1 MPELIGHDCH
11 FKVSHGCQDNM
22 CSKPSGSTKH
32 SFDWRSNCPLSCALD
47 VLGDKWSLLIIRDLL
62 MHGTRTYSEFSESP
76 ENISTNILAVRLK
89 YLTQL
94 QLIRRVNPD
103 GSSRGNAYEL
113 TSSGHSLEPV
123 LRAYA
128 DWAHENL
135 KNHNPHM
142 VDV

>member
-1 MPELIGHDCH
+1 
-11 FKVSHGCQDNM
+11 
-22 CSKPSGSTKH
+22 
-32 SFDWRSNCPLSCALD
+32 
-47 VLGDKWSLLIIRDLL
+47 
-62 MHGTRTYSEFSESP
+62 MHGTRTYSEFCESP

-94 QLIRRVNPD
+94 QLIRRVNPG

-113 TSSGHSLEPV
+113 TDSGQSLEPII
-123 LRAYA
+123 RAYA
-128 DWAHENL
+128 CWANENL